1 MKTRILL
8 SVLLVLISS
17 LGFSKTWTVTNQ
29 GSAFK
34 PSDITINSG
43 DTVVFDIATTHNV
56 EEVSKAIYD
65 ANSNTPLPGF
75 SLPYGGGTLLPS
87 QLTVGT
93 HYYVCTPHT
102 VWGMK
107 GTITVKGTT
116 GVELIK
122 KQTVVLVYPT
132 SSSGLFH
139 VAVDGM
145 NSNNNQSAEVYSI
158 AGQMVY
164 QSRILNQNFDIDLSQ
179 LKEGVY
185 LMIIRNGGE
194 SVVKRIIKQ

>member
-8 SVLLVLISS
+8 SVLLLLISS

-116 GVELIK
+116 GVESIK

-179 LKEGVY
+179 SKEGVY